1 MYFAIGVLV
10 DVPDVWGINTYKP
23 SYMDYEPEG
32 KGSKPIICLADAN
45 LSQIG
50 LQLCTM
56 GYKPSKTLWVCT
68 LFESTNDCVNGL
80 ISKGKFKVEH
90 RFCMRLPW
98 NIGVSSNYF
107 WDLQTNP
114 WCFSGWATHPKNIP
128 GQERAENRSGSW
140 LMQSSRR
147 LNSLAGYPSLSDCLS
162 AGCYLWIFKTMLSF
176 DLFSKNHPNASPKR
190 PRQNFWA
197 KGYIKCQVATPHL
210 DFWF

>member
-1 MYFAIGVLV
+1 
-10 DVPDVWGINTYKP
+10 
-23 SYMDYEPEG
+23 MDYEPEG
-32 KGSKPIICLADAN
+32 KGSKPIVCLADAN

-56 GYKPSKTLWVCT
+56 GYKPSKTLRVCT

-98 NIGVSSNYF
+98 NIGVSSNFF
-107 WDLQTNP
+107 WDLHTNP

-128 GQERAENRSGSW
+128 GQERADWCGSW

-176 DLFSKNHPNASPKR
+176 ELFNKNHPNASPKR

-197 KGYIKCQVATPHL
+197 KGYIKSQVATPHL